1 MGLSDCWKESRV
13 LEGFAVTE
21 AQRGEVDGR
30 KCSWRKS
37 TRNQYRLERKIGPSS
52 RRFPPCSLYLIS
64 SWADS
69 ETRHASTLR
78 GKSKWKKRERKKE
91 ERKNLT
97 RVDFYILVS
106 KGLPVC
112 LLKRKWIKHRR
123 NNKNREKYYSKEDGK
138 GRAGKKRFTLL
149 RPFVEQINTFGKKIK
164 KDKKTETWNDGWLVD

>member
-1 MGLSDCWKESRV
+1 MLSLKHSGEKLTEENAV
-13 LEGFAVTE
+13 GENQLET
-21 AQRGEVDGR
+21 
-30 KCSWRKS
+30 
-37 TRNQYRLERKIGPSS
+37 NRLERKIGPSG

-112 LLKRKWIKHRR
+112 LLKRK
-123 NNKNREKYYSKEDGK
+123 
-138 GRAGKKRFTLL
+138 
-149 RPFVEQINTFGKKIK
+149 
-164 KDKKTETWNDGWLVD
+164 